1 MIKPGI
7 AAMFKQRVITALII
21 AVIFFAL
28 LLNLSTVDFL
38 LVMCLMLFIA
48 GWEWS
53 NLMKV
58 TSVAGKVIFS
68 SVLTLSLAAASLWL
82 GLFDTFDHQ
91 RAEQISLAAVA
102 LWAIIFL
109 WVQGYPSS
117 AILWSSRTILGALG
131 ILLLTFTWVAAA
143 AILHNVLGQWLLL
156 LAIVIVVLADVGGYF
171 VGTLA
176 GRHKLAPLVSP
187 GKTWEGFAG
196 GLLLQ
201 FILIGVLLWTLP
213 DIATT
218 SSLLILVIPVALYSV
233 LGDLFES
240 MVKRHS
246 GVKDSSQLLPG
257 HGGVLDR
264 IDGIMAALPLFSLL
278 LSLTRPF

>member
-1 MIKPGI
+1 
-7 AAMFKQRVITALII
+7 MFKQRVITAVIM

-28 LLNLSTVDFL
+28 LLNLSAVDFL
-38 LVMCLMLFIA
+38 LVIGLMVLVA

-53 NLMKV
+53 SLMKV
-58 TSVAGKVIFS
+58 TSVVGKAVFL
-68 SVLTLSLAAASLWL
+68 SVLALSLTAASLWL

>member
-1 MIKPGI
+1 
-7 AAMFKQRVITALII
+7 MFKQRVITAVIM
-21 AVIFFAL
+21 AAIFFAL
-28 LLNLSTVDFL
+28 LMYLSAVDFS
-38 LVMCLMLFIA
+38 LVIGLMVLVA

-58 TSVAGKVIFS
+58 TSVAGKTLF
-68 SVLTLSLAAASLWL
+68 LSLLALSQATASIWL
-82 GLFDTFDHQ
+82 GLFDSFDHQ
-91 RAEQISLAAVA
+91 RAQQISLVAAA

-117 AILWSSRTILGALG
+117 AILWSSRPILGVLG
-131 ILLLTFTWVAAA
+131 ILVLTFTWVAVA
-143 AILHNVLGQWLLL
+143 AILHNVSGQWLLL
-156 LAIVIVVLADVGGYF
+156 LAILIVVLADVGGYF
-171 VGTLA
+171 VGTIL
-176 GRHKLAPLVSP
+176 GKHKLAPLVSP
-187 GKTWEGFAG
+187 GKSWEGFAG

-201 FILIGVLLWTLP
+201 FVLIAGLLWALP
-213 DIATT
+213 DIATPI
-218 SSLLILVIPVALYSV
+218 SLLILVIPVALYSV

>member
-1 MIKPGI
+1 
-7 AAMFKQRVITALII
+7 MFKQRVITAVIM

-28 LLNLSTVDFL
+28 LLNLSAVDFL
-38 LVMCLMLFIA
+38 LVICLMLFIA

-53 NLMKV
+53 SLMKV
-58 TSVAGKVIFS
+58 TSVVGKAVFL
-68 SVLTLSLAAASLWL
+68 SVLALSLTAASLWL

-91 RAEQISLAAVA
+91 RAEQISLAAVS

-201 FILIGVLLWTLP
+201 SILICVLLWTLP
-213 DIATT
+213 DIPTT